1 MAPRPPLPIQPVGS
15 VFQVA
20 YTCADARETAL
31 AWTASLGIGPW
42 TVRGPFTAPGA
53 LYRGEP
59 YRAELTVART
69 FDGALMIE
77 LIQQHDEE
85 PSIFRDRTTAEGYG
99 FHHVAVATNDFDT
112 RARSLSEASGQA
124 VFEDVLP
131 TGARVAFFDGAPGQP
146 GMVELVELTS
156 AQSAS
161 YDSLRE
167 LCRTWDGTD
176 PWRRL

>member
-1 MAPRPPLPIQPVGS
+1 MTARAPLPVQPVEA

-20 YTCADARETAL
+20 YTTADAHKTAL
-31 AWTASLGIGPW
+31 AWTATLGIGPW

-53 LYRGEP
+53 FYRGEP

-77 LIQQHDEE
+77 LIQQHDDE
-85 PSIFRDRTTAEGYG
+85 PSIFRDRINAEGYG
-99 FHHVAVATNDFDT
+99 FHHVAVSTNDFDA
-112 RARSLSEASGQA
+112 RARSLARASGPA

-131 TGARVAFFDGAPGQP
+131 TGARVAFFDGAPGQS
-146 GMVELVELTS
+146 GMVELVEVTS

-161 YDSLRE
+161 YDALRE
-167 LCRTWDGTD
+167 LCRDWDGTD
-176 PWRRL
+176 PWRRP